1 MEGQDLFS
9 NAIQKL
15 NAKTGDIK
23 IWRKTGHYT
32 TEPIFVAKKESKQED
47 DGVLLFTTYNIATQT
62 SSLFILNAQTMDQM
76 AEVFLPFH
84 LPFGLHSHFYHT

>member
-15 NAKTGDIK
+15 NVNTGEVK
-23 IWRKTGHYT
+23 IWRKSGYYT
-32 TEPIFVAKKESKQED
+32 LEPVFI
-47 DGVLLFTTYNIATQT
+47 DGVVLFIAYNIATQT
-62 SSLFILNAQTMDQM
+62 SSLLILDAQTMEQM

-84 LPFGLHSHFYHT
+84 LPFGLHSQFYR